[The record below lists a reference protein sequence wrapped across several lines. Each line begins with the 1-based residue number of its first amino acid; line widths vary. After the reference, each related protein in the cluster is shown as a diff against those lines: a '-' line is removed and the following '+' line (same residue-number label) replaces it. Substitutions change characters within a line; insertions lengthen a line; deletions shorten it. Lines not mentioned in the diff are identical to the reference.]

1 MVEQFLRWQWPL
13 SKTLAALRGIGSKL
27 IETLAQEAAT
37 RFDSLS
43 LNVHIRNPAVRL
55 YTRTGF
61 RVAAAGRGLFGVAM
75 VRTL

>member
-1 MVEQFLRWQWPL
+1 MAVVEDARGL
-13 SKTLAALRGIGSKL
+13 GIGSKL

-55 YTRTGF
+55 SPRTGF